1 MTLKYPCVCVC
12 VCDRCN
18 DNYDENMKEKSSNCD
33 VIMHTELFWLNFDQ
47 LQWPMPSLRPKHQIK
62 PWEVQERYMPE
73 YFYDFL

>member
-33 VIMHTELFWLNFDQ
+33 VIMHTELFWLNFD
-47 LQWPMPSLRPKHQIK
+47 
-62 PWEVQERYMPE
+62 
-73 YFYDFL
+73 